1 MRFANRFTFNSLMYV
16 FGIIGLL
23 FLVMPILIILP
34 MAFTANNHL
43 GFPVCNYS
51 FKWILNI
58 FNENR
63 WYKPILNS
71 LYIAFCTGLI
81 STFLGIIGAYSIV
94 HLRSRLKSLLIFI
107 LITPLFIPTI
117 IIAVGLLI
125 LYSQMSLIDSYLGII
140 LGHVILA
147 FPYSFIILTISLNDN
162 NLRLEEIAYS
172 LGATK
177 FYSFMRILVPEI
189 KKSITISFFLSFLVS
204 FDEPIISLFIS
215 NIHARTLPRQ
225 ILDGIKYNSDP
236 TIAAIASIMIII
248 SFIFILGQ
256 SLKKASNE

>member
-1 MRFANRFTFNSLMYV
+1 MRFVNRFTLNSLMYV
-16 FGIIGLL
+16 FGIIGIL
-23 FLVMPILIILP
+23 FLVMPILVIVP
-34 MAFTANNHL
+34 MAFTANNQL
-43 GFPVCNYS
+43 GFPIYNYS

-58 FNENR
+58 FSENS
-63 WYKPILNS
+63 WYRPILNS

-94 HLRSRLKSLLIFI
+94 HLKSRLKSILIFI

-117 IIAVGLLI
+117 IVAVGLLI
-125 LYSQMSLIDSYLGII
+125 LYSQTSLIDSYLGII

-147 FPYSFIILTISLNDN
+147 FPYSFIIMAISLNGS

-172 LGATK
+172 FGATK
-177 FYSFMRILVPEI
+177 FYTFHTILFPEI
-189 KKSITISFFLSFLVS
+189 KKNITISFFLSFLVS

-215 NIHARTLPRQ
+215 NINARTLPRQ
-225 ILDGIKYNSDP
+225 IFDGIKYNSDP